1 MAHLSAPLEPA
12 GEQVDAAKV
21 SKSDNGIANS
31 PSAVRSGLR
40 ITTFIGLLVA
50 LRVLQ
55 YFLFTKK
62 LPHDW
67 MRSPRG
73 LLADESLHVVVVL
86 FVTGVLARFEGRKL
100 TDYGLGARQ
109 ALRLCFVGGV
119 WGAATLSLL
128 VGALK
133 LTGALALSGPAMSG
147 FAALGYGVQW
157 LLAFFGAALFEEITL
172 RGYLQFTLAQ
182 LTGFWRAAL
191 IWSLVFALMHG
202 TNGGEGMVGLVQSG
216 LIALFFCL
224 SLWLT
229 GSLWWAIGFHAAWD
243 WAESYLYG
251 AADSGLNVTGHLF
264 SAAPRGNAL
273 LSGGSTGPEGSIL
286 SLFILA
292 IPTAGLWFI
301 YRGNGRTD

>member
-1 MAHLSAPLEPA
+1 MAHLSDPREPG
-12 GEQVDAAKV
+12 GEQADAAKA
-21 SKSDNGIANS
+21 SKSDSGIANS
-31 PSAVRSGLR
+31 PSAVRSGLG

-73 LLADESLHVVVVL
+73 LLADESLRVVVVL
-86 FVTGVLARFEGRKL
+86 FVTGLLARFEGRRL
-100 TDYGLGARQ
+100 TDYGLRGAQ
-109 ALRLCFVGGV
+109 AVRLCFIGGL
-119 WGAATLSLL
+119 WGVATLSLL
-128 VGALK
+128 VEALK
-133 LTGALALSGPAMSG
+133 LTGALALSGPEMG
-147 FAALGYGVQW
+147 GLAAVRYGVQW
-157 LLAFFGAALFEEITL
+157 LLAFLAVAIFEEMTL
-172 RGYLQFTLAQ
+172 RGYLQYTLAK
-182 LTGFWRAAL
+182 LAGFWRAAL

-202 TNGGEGMVGLVQSG
+202 TNGGERIVGLVQSG

-264 SAAPRGNAL
+264 SAVPRGNAL

-301 YRGNGRTD
+301 YRGAGRTV